1 MSASISQ
8 RSLQRLPALD
18 AVRVIGALAVIGHHV
33 GFATGVNTGDGPWA
47 GWFARLDVGVAV
59 FFVLSG
65 FLLYRPYAHA
75 QATASTRPATRRYL
89 WRRAMRI
96 LPAYWVTVVVVLLT
110 MPRDD
115 DPTRT
120 DWIRHF
126 TLTQIYQPNQ
136 LHDGLSQTW
145 SLATEV
151 AFYCVLPLLALGL
164 ARGRRRAGRPMLI
177 LTGAVV
183 VTGTWVALMGLGVLS
198 LGLHTMW
205 LPAYGLWFGAGMALA
220 AIHVSLR
227 NDYLPRW
234 RFLDDLGQAPLACWT
249 AALATLAI
257 ATTPIAG
264 PRDLAEPTAPEFGL
278 KLLLYTMF
286 AVLLMLPIAFGPQ
299 TRSKTI
305 FSSGTARWLGTVSY
319 GLFLWHPYA
328 LEWIHV
334 IGDIPDFT
342 GDTLQ
347 IFVLTVL
354 GGLVLA
360 TLCYYL
366 VERPFQRFS
375 QRWPRPRRPKATES
389 KSEGESETPK
399 ATVGAAG

>member
-33 GFATGVNTGDGPWA
+33 GFATGVNTGEGPWA
-47 GWFARLDVGVAV
+47 GWFARLDVGVAI

-75 QATASTRPATRRYL
+75 QATAGARPGARRYL

-96 LPAYWVTVVVVLLT
+96 LPAYWVTVVVCLLA

-115 DPTRT
+115 DASRA

-136 LHDGLSQTW
+136 LRDGLSQTW

-151 AFYCVLPLLALGL
+151 AFYALLPVVALIL
-164 ARGRRRAGRPMLI
+164 TRGRRRAGRPLVI
-177 LTGAVV
+177 LAGAVAITGAW
-183 VTGTWVALMGLGVLS
+183 VTLMGLGVLS

-205 LPAYGLWFGAGMALA
+205 LPAYALWFGAGIALST
-220 AIHVSLR
+220 IHVSLR
-227 NDYLPRW
+227 NDYAPRW
-234 RFLDDLGQAPLACWT
+234 RFMDDLGRAPLACWV
-249 AALATLAI
+249 AALAVLAI

-264 PRDLAEPTAPEFGL
+264 PRDLAEPTATEFGL
-278 KLLLYTMF
+278 KLLLYTVF

-299 TRSKTI
+299 TRSKAV
-305 FSSGTARWLGTVSY
+305 FSSSTARWLGTVSY
-319 GLFLWHPYA
+319 GLFLWHPFA

-334 IGDIPDFT
+334 LGDIPDFT
-342 GDTLQ
+342 GDTLN
-347 IFVLTVL
+347 IYVLTVA

-360 TLCYYL
+360 ALCYYV
-366 VERPFQRFS
+366 VERPFQRLS
-375 QRWPRPRRPKATES
+375 QRWPRPPRPRTTES
-389 KSEGESETPK
+389 QSPVTA
-399 ATVGAAG
+399 ATAAS